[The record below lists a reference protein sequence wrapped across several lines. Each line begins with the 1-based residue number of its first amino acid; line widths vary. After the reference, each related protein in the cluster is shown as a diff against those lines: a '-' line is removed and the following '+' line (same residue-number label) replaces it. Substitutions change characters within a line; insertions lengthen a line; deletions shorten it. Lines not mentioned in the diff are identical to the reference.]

1 MFGPG
6 ALSAMN
12 ELRTREDSVAD
23 SPTRSFGRKL
33 ARRLLSPAVPVST
46 IELARRDV
54 VYSCPAS
61 DACIYLVV
69 KGLVKAVVPSRD
81 GKECLVGIHG
91 TGEVFGEL
99 CLVEKERTE
108 STVAMTPVVLKRVS
122 ASTVMSSLDDD
133 PGLRE
138 DIVRHLASRV
148 LEQQQM
154 ISDLVTTCSE
164 QRLAAVLLQ
173 LGRKLGTRHGELL
186 LIGERITQEELAGM
200 VGTTRSRIGHFLK
213 RFRAAGL
220 VGRPKDG
227 FLVVHEERIV
237 TYLDGELDLD
247 APKAVHDDV
256 PRGRSARHVAVR
268 QQRPAPV
275 RRMPSAGR
283 PAVARL
289 RPAAR

>member
-1 MFGPG
+1 
-6 ALSAMN
+6 MN
-12 ELRTREDSVAD
+12 EGNREELCPD

-33 ARRLLSPAVPVST
+33 ARHLSSSAVPVST
-46 IELARRDV
+46 MELGRRDV

-61 DACIYLVV
+61 DECIYLVV
-69 KGLVKAVVPSRD
+69 QGLVKAVVPSRD

-99 CLVEKERTE
+99 CLVENVRTE

-122 ASTVMSSLDDD
+122 ASSVLSSLDE

-154 ISDLVTTCSE
+154 ISDLVTTGSE
-164 QRLAAVLLQ
+164 YRLAAVVLQ
-173 LGRKLGTRHGELL
+173 LGRKLGRRNGELL

-220 VGRPKDG
+220 VRRPKHG
-227 FLVVHEERIV
+227 FLLVDEARILG
-237 TYLDGELDLD
+237 YLNGELDLD
-247 APKAVHDDV
+247 AQRGARPDV
-256 PRGRSARHVAVR
+256 ARGRAGARHAAVR
-268 QQRPAPV
+268 PQRTAPV
-275 RRMPSAGR
+275 LRKPSAGR